1 MGKVYI
7 CKEGLSKET
16 EQVLIDILKRIEDNY
31 DEYLFGP
38 GTFGIVDVYDA
49 FSKYICDQDIILA
62 IKS

>member
-1 MGKVYI
+1 MGKVYV

-16 EQVLIDILKRIEDNY
+16 EQVLIDILKRIENNY
-31 DEYLFGP
+31 DQHLYGVGSF
-38 GTFGIVDVYDA
+38 TIADVYDA